1 LNTELRQRI
10 LTATRDALADDGVFV
25 VYQYTRAVLPDLQ
38 QVFSRVEDD
47 FEPLNILPARVFFCR
62 K

>member
-1 LNTELRQRI
+1 
-10 LTATRDALADDGVFV
+10 LAPGGVFV
-25 VYQYTRAVLPDLQ
+25 VYQYTRAVLTDLQ
-38 QVFSRVEDD
+38 SVFSSVEDD